1 MGQSQS
7 TQTYEKPG
15 VNAILIGA
23 PASGKGTQVCIAK
36 NHEFTIDDTKTQ
48 SVFV

>member
-15 VNAILIGA
+15 INAILIGA
-23 PASGKGTQVCIAK
+23 PASGKGTQVCISL
-36 NHEFTIDDTKTQ
+36 NHQF
-48 SVFV
+48 